1 MTQMN
6 RSTVAATVVKT
17 EPIQKH
23 TYQMTQMNCSKTLTR
38 WHRWTALR
46 WQPQWWKLSRYKNTL
61 FRWHRWT
68 ALWWQPQWWK
78 LSLYIYKT
86 LTRWHR
92 WTALRHLPDDTD
104 EPLYGDSHSGENWA
118 VTKTHF
124 SDDTDEPLYG
134 DSHSGENWAF
144 TYTRHL
150 PDDTDELL

>member
-17 EPIQKH
+17 EP
-23 TYQMTQMNCSKTLTR
+23 TV
-38 WHRWTALR
+38 
-46 WQPQWWKLSRYKNTL
+46 YKN
-61 FRWHRWT
+61 
-68 ALWWQPQWWK
+68 
-78 LSLYIYKT
+78 T

-118 VTKTHF
+118 
-124 SDDTDEPLYG
+124 
-134 DSHSGENWAF
+134 F